1 MSGPAAAEAAGT
13 RLFLVRHGEPE
24 EWARGVCCGRL
35 DPGLSAA
42 GREQAGRAASALARG
57 GIDALYSSPCRR
69 ALETARAVVRAT
81 EGDVRVDERLREID
95 FGAFEGLTSEQA
107 ERRHPEAF
115 RAWVSSPGTV
125 RFPGGESWGDLR
137 ARVLPAVEAI
147 CACKEGRRVAIVAH
161 AGVVRVVLA
170 NVLGA
175 SPDACFRIAVDHA
188 SITEMERLGGA
199 WTLRSTNW
207 T

>member
-1 MSGPAAAEAAGT
+1 MSDPAAPAGAT

-35 DPGLSAA
+35 DPGLSAL
-42 GREQAGRAASALARG
+42 GLEQARRAAATLARAS
-57 GIDALYSSPCRR
+57 IDALYSSPSRR
-69 ALETARAVVRAT
+69 ALDTMRAIAGAADGNVKL
-81 EGDVRVDERLREID
+81 DERLREID
-95 FGAFEGLTSEQA
+95 FGGFEGLTYEQA
-107 ERRHPEAF
+107 ELHHPEAF

-125 RFPGGESWGDLR
+125 RFPGGESWDDLR

-147 CACKEGRRVAIVAH
+147 CASEEGRRVAIVAH

-170 NVLGA
+170 DVLGA

-188 SITEMERLGGA
+188 SITELERLGGV
-199 WTLRSTNW
+199 WTLRSTNR